1 MIKNLLILLTMSVSG
16 VVVAQDT
23 TKTAVVLELFTSQG
37 CSSCP
42 SADMLLDEIKA
53 AYKNK
58 NVFVLSYHV
67 DYWNRLGWKD
77 PFSSEEFSNY
87 QRDYAQQFFSNSI
100 YTPQLVVNGSEHFTG
115 SNSSKAQAA
124 LKEYGSLTTTNTIQ
138 LQKVKHSDDNITFD
152 YKISGS
158 GFERV
163 TLALVVSER
172 ITKIS
177 RGENRNRTLKNT
189 NIVANRIV
197 KMNASGQVVFDIPN
211 WIHTDD
217 ELSVIV
223 YTQDASLKTTGAT
236 KINI

>member
-1 MIKNLLILLTMSVSG
+1 MIKNLLILLTITCFG
-16 VVVAQDT
+16 VVEAQDT
-23 TKTAVVLELFTSQG
+23 TNAAVVLELFTSQG

-42 SADMLLDEIKA
+42 LADTLLDEIKKE
-53 AYKNK
+53 YKNK

-87 QRDYAQQFFSNSI
+87 QRDYAQQFYSNSI

-124 LKEYGSLTTTNTIQ
+124 LKRYGSLTSTNSIE
-138 LQKVKHSDDNITFD
+138 LNEVRHSGNTITFD

-158 GFERV
+158 NFKRV

-172 ITKIS
+172 TTKIS
-177 RGENRNRTLKNT
+177 RGENRNLTLKNT

-197 KMNASGQVVFDIPN
+197 KMNASGQVVFDVPN
-211 WIHTDD
+211 WIDTQDK
-217 ELSVIV
+217 LSVIV